1 MACIGC
7 LVGAGAMAVIYG
19 SGKLVEVTSAVRRDR
34 RMRKAMREDEAG
46 VGAASAVASDAT
58 SGDEEG
64 VGEAASA
71 VPA

>member
-34 RMRKAMREDEAG
+34 RMREAMGEDEAG
-46 VGAASAVASDAT
+46 VGAAGAVASGVA
-58 SGDEEG
+58 SVDEEG
-64 VGEAASA
+64 VGEAGLV